1 MEKLKAGDILIAEH
15 YCGFPDETT
24 KGNEYEV
31 SRTEEMSDGRIM
43 FYIIA
48 DDGKERLPISTT
60 FKRKY
65 HPANQ

>member
-1 MEKLKAGDILIAEH
+1 MEKLKAGDILIAKH

-24 KGNEYEV
+24 EGKEYEV
-31 SRTEEMSDGRIM
+31 SRAEEMSDGRIM

-60 FKRKY
+60 FKRKDY
-65 HPANQ
+65 PPNQ